1 MKKEK
6 ETLYLR
12 KTKGRM
18 RLYFSFVVGITLLL
32 ATGIMIGLEFLLIRT
47 NLFNEAEIASS
58 GVLTV
63 LMGGIASIILGTI
76 LSYFV
81 GSALLSPLSRL
92 IDGLVM
98 LSEGHYDVR
107 LELAGRERTRELF
120 DRFNA
125 LAKELQNIEI
135 LRADFINNFSH
146 EFKTPIVSI
155 KGLVGLMK
163 KRSLPK
169 EKQEEYLAVI
179 EEELSRLS
187 LITTNVLN
195 LSRLENQGVMSGIE
209 PYNLSEQLRTS
220 VLLFERAWREKGLA
234 LSMDFPECTV
244 KANEEMM
251 RQVFVNLLDNAIK
264 FTPKGGALSIE
275 IDEGDEGIMVQVC
288 NEGPEIPPEERE
300 KIFHKFYQVARQ
312 GMGGGNGIGLSIVKE
327 IVTLHGGRV
336 FCDRRGDMT
345 VFTVCLPHK

>member
-1 MKKEK
+1 MRKEK
-6 ETLYLR
+6 NFYSE
-12 KTKGRM
+12 KTKRKM
-18 RLYFSFVVGITLLL
+18 RLYFSLTVGITLLL
-32 ATGIMIGLEFLLIRT
+32 ATLIMVGLEFLLVEIRVFDEET
-47 NLFNEAEIASS
+47 ITDSEIFTILLG
-58 GVLTV
+58 GV
-63 LMGGIASIILGTI
+63 ASIILGTAM
-76 LSYFV
+76 SYFV
-81 GSALLSPLSRL
+81 GRSLLSPLNRL
-92 IDGLVM
+92 VDGMVQ
-98 LSEGHYDVR
+98 LSEGKYDVR
-107 LELAGRERTRELF
+107 LEIEEKGQPKQLF

-163 KRSLPK
+163 KRDLPK
-169 EKQEEYLAVI
+169 EKQEEYLSVI

-195 LSRLENQGVMSGIE
+195 LSKLENQGVVTGVE

-220 VLLFERAWREKGLA
+220 VLLFERAWREKGLS

-244 KANEEMM
+244 VANEEMM

-264 FTPKGGALSIE
+264 FTPTGGALSVE
-275 IDEGDEGIMVQVC
+275 IDEGDEGLMVHVC

-300 KIFHKFYQVARQ
+300 KVFQKFYQVDR
-312 GMGGGNGIGLSIVKE
+312 GGVGGGNGLGLSIVKE
-327 IVTLHGGRV
+327 IVSLHGGRF

>member
-1 MKKEK
+1 MKKVNKTMRSE
-6 ETLYLR
+6 R
-12 KTKGRM
+12 TKGRM
-18 RLYFSFVVGITLLL
+18 RLYFSVVVGGTLMA
-32 ATGIMIGLEFLLIRT
+32 ATLIMVGLEFLLVKT

-58 GVLTV
+58 GVLTI
-63 LMGGIASIILGTI
+63 LMGGVASIILGTVF
-76 LSYFV
+76 SYFF

-92 IDGLVM
+92 IDGMVL
-98 LSEGHYDVR
+98 LSEGRYDVR
-107 LELAGRERTRELF
+107 LELAGGERTKELF

-169 EKQEEYLAVI
+169 EKQEEYLSII
-179 EEELSRLS
+179 EEELGRLS
-187 LITTNVLN
+187 LITTNVLH
-195 LSRLENQGVMSGIE
+195 LSKLENQGVLSGIE

-220 VLLFERAWREKGLA
+220 VLLFERAWREKQLS

-264 FTPKGGALSIE
+264 FTPKGGAFSIE
-275 IDEGDEGIMVQVC
+275 IDEGDEGLMVHIA
-288 NEGPEIPPEERE
+288 NEGPEIPMEERE
-300 KIFHKFYQVARQ
+300 KIFHKFYQVDRQ

-327 IVTLHGGRV
+327 IVSLHGGRV